1 MLARSKTGSGLLRF
15 ALAAAILVGLAV
27 VLLPSLNP
35 FGTDR
40 IDRTQPAV
48 LKAIEDLGELR
59 SSSAN
64 LQVVV
69 DLEEDAKLVP
79 DFLKGERVLFIAG
92 GRVDGSV
99 DLSKLKGDDVKVSDD
114 RRSVELILPRAT
126 LGEAQIDPART
137 RVVDRDRGLIDRLG
151 DVVSDNPSGEQELYL
166 LAQRRLEAAAAADPE
181 VLKRAEENTEA
192 TLGGLLRALGFTDVK
207 ITFAGEK
214 PGV

>member
-1 MLARSKTGSGLLRF
+1 MLARSKPGSGLLRF
-15 ALAAAILVGLAV
+15 AVAAAILVGLAV

-69 DLEEDAKLVP
+69 DLEEDAKLIP

-114 RRSVELILPRAT
+114 RRSVELTLPRAT

-151 DVVSDNPSGEQELYL
+151 DVVSDNPNGEQELYL

-181 VLKRAEENTEA
+181 VLQRAEDNTKA

-207 ITFAGEK
+207 ITFVGAK